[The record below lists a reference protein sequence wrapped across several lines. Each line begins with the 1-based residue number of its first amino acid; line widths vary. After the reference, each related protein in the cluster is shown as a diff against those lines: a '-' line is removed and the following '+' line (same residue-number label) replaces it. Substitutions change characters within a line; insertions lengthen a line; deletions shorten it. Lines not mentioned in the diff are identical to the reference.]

1 MAASGLWM
9 LPALSNDGVGMCDT
23 ATFVELPQLT
33 PLTGAFDQ
41 SYDRVQDSCRQLPR
55 HKPERRRLL
64 PTESQRSTEFDKP
77 SYTLRQSNSNYLR
90 NREGVA
96 GAVLTYN
103 YFDGP
108 DQKVTTAGA
117 GSAYSFTVPDGSTGT
132 VTPSKPGYVFTPPS
146 KAFPNIAADQPQD
159 FAAAPSPA
167 TATPIPG
174 YLSVLINEVG
184 YGGTSATANDQWI
197 ELYNPNPWN
206 INVTNWILTGV
217 GGSPGRITLTGVIRA
232 NCFLVI
238 ERNATV
244 FQTPL
249 PLVDGCRARTLVDSN
264 FRLSTYGAALTLS
277 SNIGA
282 LIDTANH
289 DGGPWPAGVQNP
301 DSGVRETKHG
311 APRQGGYGHGLVHVR
326 RAATIAGG
334 AGVRQGQPRCEGY
347 TGRKELGQLCHRHT
361 FSGADAIQDA
371 DSPAADAIRAHGAER
386 VPAARR
392 P

>member
-1 MAASGLWM
+1 M
-9 LPALSNDGVGMCDT
+9 T
-23 ATFVELPQLT
+23 
-33 PLTGAFDQ
+33 
-41 SYDRVQDSCRQLPR
+41 
-55 HKPERRRLL
+55 
-64 PTESQRSTEFDKP
+64 
-77 SYTLRQSNSNYLR
+77 
-90 NREGVA
+90 GVA

-117 GSAYSFTVPDGSTGT
+117 GGAYSFTVPDGSTGT

-197 ELYNPNPWN
+197 ELYNPNSWN

-301 DSGVRETKHG
+301 DSGVARRSMERHG
-311 APRQGGYGHGLVHVR
+311 RADTDTDWYTFVGPPPSPLVLLFDRDNHVVRGTPGEKNWANFVTATASPCAYVLGYANG
-326 RAATIAGG
+326 
-334 AGVRQGQPRCEGY
+334 
-347 TGRKELGQLCHRHT
+347 
-361 FSGADAIQDA
+361 
-371 DSPAADAIRAHGAER
+371 PAADTLRAHGDQR
-386 VPAARR
+386 VPAVGR